1 MASVTKQPGGWYAQ
15 VRRKGYPAQAK
26 MHATRADAQAWAAQV
41 EADIARGTWRPAAD
55 AGYTVRQAWTDYTL
69 SSHYL
74 QKTEKS
80 RRGERN
86 KSAALMEG
94 LGAYSTAVLE
104 ARPELIA
111 EYRDKRLA
119 AGKAGDTVRL
129 ELAVLSSMY
138 EYAIEQR
145 KATRNPTTGLRK
157 PKIRAREMRIPP
169 TDRARILTALEAAPA
184 ELEVWTLLC
193 LTTGMRPGEAA
204 EVLRHQV
211 DTEKWRITLERT
223 KNGRSRTVPVVD
235 LQTRTAIKKLDQV
248 PGPYLYGKRPFYYQ
262 KRWKALLQ
270 AAGLPHFPAHC
281 MRHEY
286 VSQLFESSLQ
296 LSDGQ
301 IAGLTGHTNP
311 QSLWRYKH
319 LRNTALT
326 EQLARH
332 AAEQELAVLEAQ
344 MAQIAAKHEK

>member
-1 MASVTKQPGGWYAQ
+1 MASITKQANGWYAQ
-15 VRRKGYPAQAK
+15 VRRKGYPAQSRL
-26 MHATRADAQAWAAQV
+26 HSTRAEAQDWAAQV
-41 EADIARGTWRPAAD
+41 EADIARGTWRPTAD
-55 AGYTVRQAWTDYTL
+55 AGYTVRQAWNAYTA
-69 SSHYL
+69 SSHHL
-74 QKTEKS
+74 EKTEKS

-86 KSAALMEG
+86 KSNALLER
-94 LGAYSTAVLE
+94 LGDYGTVVLE

-111 EYRDKRLA
+111 DYRDQRLA

-129 ELAVLSSMY
+129 ELALLSSIY
-138 EYAIEQR
+138 KLAIEQR
-145 KATRNPTTGLRK
+145 KATRNPITGLRK
-157 PKIRAREMRIPP
+157 PKLHAREMRIPP
-169 TDRARILTALEAAPA
+169 SDRARILTALETAPA

-211 DTEKWRITLERT
+211 DTTKWRVTLERT
-223 KNGRSRTVPVVD
+223 KNGRARTVPVVD
-235 LQTRTAIKKLDQV
+235 LQTQTAIKKLDGL
-248 PGPYLYGKRPFYYQ
+248 PGPYLYGAKPFYYQ
-262 KRWKALLQ
+262 KRWQALLQ
-270 AAGLPHFPAHC
+270 TAGLTHFPAHC

-319 LRNTALT
+319 LRNAALT
-326 EQLARH
+326 AQLAQH
-332 AAEQELAVLEAQ
+332 AAEQELVVLTEQ
-344 MAQIAAKHEK
+344 MRQLAKT